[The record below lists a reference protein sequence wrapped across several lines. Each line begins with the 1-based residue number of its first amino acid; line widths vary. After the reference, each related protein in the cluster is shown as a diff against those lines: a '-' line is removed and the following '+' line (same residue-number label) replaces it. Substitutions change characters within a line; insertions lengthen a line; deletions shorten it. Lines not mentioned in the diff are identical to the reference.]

1 MNYESFVA
9 HDMCIGTNACEV
21 RDESCRRWRRG
32 SEGEERAEKIPL
44 RAKDSGWAEL
54 LHIIIIIITV
64 VVVIIVVNGVSCY
77 CERGRHGA
85 GRCQSVSSSLLWR
98 ARFNAS

>member
-1 MNYESFVA
+1 MRSP
-9 HDMCIGTNACEV
+9 
-21 RDESCRRWRRG
+21 RRIVSAKRGG

-54 LHIIIIIITV
+54 LHIIIIITV

-85 GRCQSVSSSLLWR
+85 GRGRCQSVSSSLLWR
-98 ARFNAS
+98 VRFNAS